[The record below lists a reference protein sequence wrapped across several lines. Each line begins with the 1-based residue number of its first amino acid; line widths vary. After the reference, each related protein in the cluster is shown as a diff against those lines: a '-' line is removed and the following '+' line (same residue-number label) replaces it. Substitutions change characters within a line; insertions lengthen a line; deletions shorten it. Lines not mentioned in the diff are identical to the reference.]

1 MFDLDTRTQRVRSAV
16 LAGTSTAFDILYELS
31 GRRLDLLQRSAAWLY
46 ERAEGDHPDLE
57 PFQQAAAPQA
67 PAPAPK
73 PPAPEPVAAAPA
85 AEPATEPATEPAA
98 EPDAEPAA
106 EAAPEPA
113 QAAASEPEPF
123 PIPGYD
129 DLNVKVIVEAL
140 EALSPEALEAVRAYE
155 AANKKRVTIDRA
167 IKKLMEA

>member
-85 AEPATEPATEPAA
+85 AEPATEPATEPDA
-98 EPDAEPAA
+98 EPDA

-113 QAAASEPEPF
+113 QAAASEPEPEPF